1 MATNKRMPAVEVPS
15 VRPVSESS
23 RISRLS
29 ENSIRIQSSVQRSD
43 KKKKHF
49 EEEELVSLYE
59 CHRIGGRGIWGR

>member
-1 MATNKRMPAVEVPS
+1 MAANTRAVMPVVEVPS
-15 VRPVSESS
+15 IRPLSESS

-29 ENSIRIQSSVQRSD
+29 ENSIRAQSSVQRSD

-59 CHRIGGRGIWGR
+59 